1 MVEMAG
7 GFETEAGGSHQI
19 SLEDEGEGDVA
30 VWQCPLPSPGRS
42 RGGGSADQSSRVES
56 LGGEG

>member
-19 SLEDEGEGDVA
+19 SLEDEGEGDAA
-30 VWQCPLPSPGRS
+30 VWRC
-42 RGGGSADQSSRVES
+42 S
-56 LGGEG
+56 LELGEWC